1 MDGTRENKHGGL
13 LICASAVSQGAT
25 FTIKLPIGR
34 GSVIQIV
41 VPMARSD
48 ASGTMPTE
56 GRAVLNRWVWPAS
69 ESG

>member
-34 GSVIQIV
+34 G
-41 VPMARSD
+41 A
-48 ASGTMPTE
+48 
-56 GRAVLNRWVWPAS
+56 
-69 ESG
+69 